1 MPEAPSP
8 ITSTPPVPGQPY
20 DASAPGPGQP
30 SQSAAEQV
38 YGTAGGA
45 HAADPWPKVQDGG
58 AASMTTGEAG
68 GGWPGNGSSTD
79 GGWKQT

>member
-20 DASAPGPGQP
+20 DASAPGAGQP
-30 SQSAAEQV
+30 SQSAMEQV
-38 YGTAGGA
+38 YDAAGGA

-58 AASMTTGEAG
+58 AASMATGEVS
-68 GGWPGNGSSTD
+68 GGWPSNGSSSE
-79 GGWKQT
+79 GAWKQT